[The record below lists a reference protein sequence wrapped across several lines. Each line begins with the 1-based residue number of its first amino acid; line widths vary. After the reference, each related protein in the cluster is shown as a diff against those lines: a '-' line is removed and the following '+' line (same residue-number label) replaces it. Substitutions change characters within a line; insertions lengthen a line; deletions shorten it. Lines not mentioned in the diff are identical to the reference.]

1 MLLHKWR
8 TFDQGIDELV
18 RLDVDLFEDL
28 FEALAVF
35 ITDDEAEKALR
46 DMPCNSVGA
55 YSLDAVLQWHRS
67 RNIQE
72 PTGNEAI
79 QAAKSKLET
88 IKDWVNRAGS
98 IPVSYTH
105 LTLPTKA

>member
-1 MLLHKWR
+1 MGSDKDDKERAMLQHKWR

-35 ITDDEAEKALR
+35 ITDDEAEAALR

-55 YSLDAVLQWHRS
+55 YSLDAS
-67 RNIQE
+67 
-72 PTGNEAI
+72 
-79 QAAKSKLET
+79 
-88 IKDWVNRAGS
+88 
-98 IPVSYTH
+98 
-105 LTLPTKA
+105 